1 MAEPHPAM
9 TLLLFQHHAMSLG
22 NQAFSLSA
30 VNPGGRL
37 RRMQSITMAK
47 GRTREP
53 WDQEEPG
60 SRCCMVLRKS
70 AAVTGTW
77 VDTSAGRVG
86 TVGTVGMVGTVGRVG
101 ISAGILE
108 LGTPQVGKEV
118 DMAQGT

>member
-1 MAEPHPAM
+1 
-9 TLLLFQHHAMSLG
+9 
-22 NQAFSLSA
+22 
-30 VNPGGRL
+30 
-37 RRMQSITMAK
+37 MQSITMAK

-70 AAVTGTW
+70 AALTGTW
-77 VDTSAGRVG
+77 VDTSA
-86 TVGTVGMVGTVGRVG
+86 GRVG

>member
-22 NQAFSLSA
+22 NQAFSPSA

-70 AAVTGTW
+70 AALTGTW

-86 TVGTVGMVGTVGRVG
+86 TVGTVGTVGRVG

>member
-70 AAVTGTW
+70 AALTGTW

-86 TVGTVGMVGTVGRVG
+86 TVGTVGRVG

>member
-1 MAEPHPAM
+1 
-9 TLLLFQHHAMSLG
+9 
-22 NQAFSLSA
+22 
-30 VNPGGRL
+30 
-37 RRMQSITMAK
+37 MQSITMAQ

-86 TVGTVGMVGTVGRVG
+86 TVGTVGTVGRVG